1 MLSVAILAAGK
12 GTRMESS
19 LPKVLHKIS
28 GKSLLERVI
37 DSCVELKPDQIFV
50 ITGHKSKEVQ
60 KSIPKDK
67 KINFVIQEPQ
77 SGTGHA
83 IQVLCKEV
91 KKHEGKLLVLNGDV
105 PLIRPSTLKRLLY
118 LHDSK
123 NADVSLI
130 TTKKT
135 NPHGYG
141 RVFLKGS
148 FIERIVEEK
157 DCNDLERENP
167 LINAGVYCFNW
178 GNLSEII
185 NTLQS
190 NNNQKE
196 IYLTDTI
203 SLLKNSSSLEV
214 EDNGEL
220 QGINNRIQLSECE
233 ECIQNSIK
241 EKHMLNGYLKLPEV
255 KRNKFEVVIDPGH
268 GGPDPGA
275 IGIGGIRETDVVLE
289 VSKIVK
295 NLLSEKGVKV
305 RLTRTNDVDLDLP
318 PRVSIANNTDADI
331 FVSIHANASRGKRR
345 DINGLETF
353 YYRGWRGRLLAKRI
367 QKQILRVSPGS
378 PDRGVKQGRFY
389 VIKNTRMPAVLV
401 EIGFL
406 TGRLDARRLEKI
418 NHRKRLAYAIAKGI
432 LEYLDKVG

>member
-1 MLSVAILAAGK
+1 MIKFLDNKLFRYLSVFLFLNSSILPVKSSSALAAWAINTNG
-12 GTRMESS
+12 
-19 LPKVLHKIS
+19 VLELRTKSNTNLKAYFQKANQIS
-28 GKSLLERVI
+28 GDRFWVDFPGE
-37 DSCVELKPDQIFV
+37 
-50 ITGHKSKEVQ
+50 
-60 KSIPKDK
+60 
-67 KINFVIQEPQ
+67 
-77 SGTGHA
+77 
-83 IQVLCKEV
+83 
-91 KKHEGKLLVLNGDV
+91 
-105 PLIRPSTLKRLLY
+105 
-118 LHDSK
+118 
-123 NADVSLI
+123 
-130 TTKKT
+130 
-135 NPHGYG
+135 
-141 RVFLKGS
+141 
-148 FIERIVEEK
+148 
-157 DCNDLERENP
+157 
-167 LINAGVYCFNW
+167 LINPRTIK
-178 GNLSEII
+178 GNSKANQNVIHKKK
-185 NTLQS
+185 
-190 NNNQKE
+190 NN
-196 IYLTDTI
+196 Y
-203 SLLKNSSSLEV
+203 
-214 EDNGEL
+214 
-220 QGINNRIQLSECE
+220 
-233 ECIQNSIK
+233 
-241 EKHMLNGYLKLPEV
+241 GYLKLPEV

-305 RLTRTNDVDLDLP
+305 SLTRTNDVDLDLP

-389 VIKNTRMPAVLV
+389 VIKNTMMPAVLV

-418 NHRKRLAYAIAKGI
+418 THRKRLAYAIAKGI